1 MLRNLVTR
9 RVGSLLILR
18 QNKGNPS
25 DEEWDECLGLLKP
38 DLDNVRV
45 LVVTDG
51 GAPSPEQRRRLNQTM
66 SGAPLRISVVS
77 ESVKVRFV
85 VSSVAFL
92 SRNIKSFSETE
103 YSDALQHLDLD
114 LDQRR
119 VAQRHV
125 REMTAIVN
133 P

>member
-1 MLRNLVTR
+1 MSRNLVTR
-9 RVGSLLILR
+9 RVGRLLILR
-18 QNKGNPS
+18 QNKSNPS
-25 DEEWDECLGLLKP
+25 DEEWDECLGLLNP
-38 DLDNVRV
+38 DLDHVRV

-51 GAPSPEQRRRLNQTM
+51 GAPTPEQRRRLNQTLN
-66 SGAPLRISVVS
+66 GTPVRISVVS

-92 SRNIKSFSETE
+92 SRNIKSFAETE
-103 YSDALQHLDLD
+103 YSDALQHLELD

-125 REMTAIVN
+125 REMTAMVN